1 MRKKWILISA
11 LCLWLVSL
19 AQASDIPK
27 EQSEKAKVQAKQ
39 ENPVALATSF
49 MLDLLARNFQ
59 VKKIVGDPVK
69 VGNVTII
76 PLIMIDM
83 GYGGGGA
90 GAPGQKPMGSGFFM
104 SGEAKPLGFIII
116 SKSGT
121 KFLSA
126 GKVPRE

>member
-1 MRKKWILISA
+1 MRKIIIVSA
-11 LCLWLVSL
+11 VLCLALSSP
-19 AQASDIPK
+19 AQAAAAAG
-27 EQSEKAKVQAKQ
+27 QKAEAAKTQAKQ
-39 ENPVALATSF
+39 ESPAVQAAGA
-49 MLDLLARNFQ
+49 MLDLLAKNLH

-76 PLIMIDM
+76 PLIMVDV

-90 GAPGQKPMGSGFFM
+90 GASPKAQFGGGFYM
-104 SGEAKPLGFIII
+104 SGEAKPLGFIIVT
-116 SKSGT
+116 KSGT

>member
-1 MRKKWILISA
+1 MGKKLILFSA
-11 LCLWLVSL
+11 LFLMLFSLVP
-19 AQASDIPK
+19 ANQ
-27 EQSEKAKVQAKQ
+27 EKTKVQAKQ
-39 ENPVALATSF
+39 ENPISLATNS
-49 MLDLLARNFQ
+49 MLDLLAKNFQ
-59 VKKIVGDPVK
+59 VKKIVGDPLK

-76 PLIMIDM
+76 PLIMIDV

-90 GAPGQKPMGSGFFM
+90 SANPQMQLGSGFYM

-126 GKVPRE
+126 GKAPRE